1 MNTRYVS
8 LMYSPGNNLL
18 HLEQTLLHLELLLHE
33 FVYRLITQVP
43 TSTLVHVTH
52 CSLYSYVYKTYTVSY
67 HHTHRYIDM
76 QQRRIPSIM

>member
-8 LMYSPGNNLL
+8 LMYSPDNNLL

-33 FVYRLITQVP
+33 FVYRLITQEP

-52 CSLYSYVYKTYTVSY
+52 CSG
-67 HHTHRYIDM
+67 
-76 QQRRIPSIM
+76 